1 MSRRKNMIA
10 VNVEGRQWDLPAG
23 SHVWVYL
30 RHSPGDKQTID
41 SQMQDMKEWCAA
53 NGWTIDRMFVD
64 EAAKGGND
72 SREQFQEMIALAHQ
86 KPRQVAGI
94 LVWDFGRFARN
105 LLDAQFHKAELRRL
119 DYVVLSKIDDIP
131 NSDIA
136 PLVEAFHDW
145 KNEQYNKALRASVKR
160 GQYYVVEQGF
170 WVNGVAPTGYRI
182 EKVEMGLRHS
192 GSMRYGGRLM
202 KDEEIVERVALAWK
216 MKLEEN
222 ASYAR
227 IFEATGLFSEPSTYG
242 KMFGNLIYAG
252 VL

>member
-86 KPRQVAGI
+86 KPRLVAGI

-145 KNEQYNKALRASVKR
+145 KNEQYNKALSLSTKR
-160 GQYYVVEQGF
+160 GLSYLAECGF
-170 WVNGVAPTGYRI
+170 WPSSYPPIGYRT
-182 EKVEMGLRHS
+182 EQEEMRRRHT
-192 GSMRYGGRLM
+192 GVMRYGKRLV
-202 KDEEIVERVALAWK
+202 KDEAVAERVALAWH
-216 MKLEEN
+216 MKLQDN
-222 ASYAR
+222 ASY
-227 IFEATGLFSEPSTYG
+227 
-242 KMFGNLIYAG
+242 
-252 VL
+252 